1 MNRPRPRR
9 RLLRRLFIGQLLVIL
24 AGAATLGV
32 VAFLVAPPIFHDHVQ
47 RAVGPVSDVVAGH
60 LDAALSE
67 TLLLALTIGIV
78 AAAATA
84 AAVSWLL
91 ATRIAQPI
99 EGLSDTADALAAGH
113 LGARATPPVADDELT
128 DLTAAFNA
136 MADALQH
143 TEQTRRRLL
152 ADLAHELRTPL
163 ATVEAYHEGLAD
175 GVIDPDPAT
184 VDVLADATSR
194 LRRLVE
200 DVSLVSRAEEGRLH
214 LDLHPVDLR
223 DLAINAID
231 AARATAATAG
241 ITLLHDL
248 PDTPVTIDV
257 DPDRLAQVLANLLAN
272 AIEHTPDRGTITV
285 AVTSGDHRTVIEVT
299 DTGAG
304 ISPHHLPHIF
314 QRFYRADPARGRT
327 RGSGIG
333 LTISR
338 AIIQGHG
345 GDLTATSPG
354 QGRGTTFSIA
364 LPNDCASHRRDHQ
377 SRTNQGTR
385 GET

>member
-1 MNRPRPRR
+1 VNRPRPRR

-24 AGAATLGV
+24 AGAATLGG
-32 VAFLVAPPIFHDHVQ
+32 VAFLVAPPIFHDHVR
-47 RAVGPVSDVVAGH
+47 RAVGPVSDVVASH
-60 LDAALSE
+60 LDAALSQ
-67 TLLLALTIGIV
+67 TLLLALTIGIG

-84 AAVSWLL
+84 GAVSWLL

-99 EGLSDTADALAAGH
+99 EELSDTADALAAGH

-128 DLTAAFNA
+128 DLTGAFNA
-136 MADALQH
+136 MADALEH

-175 GVIDPDPAT
+175 GVIDPDPST

-223 DLAINAID
+223 DLAVNAID
-231 AARATAATAG
+231 ATRPAADSAG
-241 ITLLHDL
+241 ITLLSDL
-248 PDTPVTIDV
+248 PETPVTVDA
-257 DPDRLAQVLANLLAN
+257 DPDRLSQVLANLLAN
-272 AIEHTPDRGTITV
+272 AIEHTPDGGTVTV
-285 AVTSGDHRTVIEVT
+285 AATSGHDHAVIEIT

-304 ISPHHLPHIF
+304 ISTHHLPHIF
-314 QRFYRADPARGRT
+314 ERFYRADPARSRT
-327 RGSGIG
+327 LGSGIG

-338 AIIQGHG
+338 AVIRGHG
-345 GDLTATSPG
+345 GDLTAASPG
-354 QGRGTTFSIA
+354 EGGGTTFTID
-364 LPNDCASHRRDHQ
+364 LPADGAP
-377 SRTNQGTR
+377 TR
-385 GET
+385 

>member
-9 RLLRRLFIGQLLVIL
+9 RLVRRLFIGQLLVIL
-24 AGAATLGV
+24 AGAATLGG
-32 VAFLVAPPIFHDHVQ
+32 VAFLVAPPIFHDHVR

-67 TLLLALTIGIV
+67 TLLLALTIGIG

-84 AAVSWLL
+84 GAVSWLL
-91 ATRIAQPI
+91 ASRIAQPI
-99 EGLSDTADALAAGH
+99 EELSATADALAAGH
-113 LGARATPPVADDELT
+113 LGARASQPVADDELT
-128 DLTAAFNA
+128 DLTGAFNA
-136 MADALQH
+136 MADALEH

-175 GVIDPDPAT
+175 GVIDPDPST

-194 LRRLVE
+194 LRRLLE

-223 DLAINAID
+223 DLVVNAID
-231 AARATAATAG
+231 AARPTADTAG
-241 ITLLHDL
+241 VTLLHDL
-248 PDTPVTIDV
+248 PETAVTVDA

-272 AIEHTPDRGTITV
+272 AIEHTPDGGTITV
-285 AVTSGDHRTVIEVT
+285 AGAVASGDDRAVIEII

-304 ISPHHLPHIF
+304 IGAEHLPHIF
-314 QRFYRADPARGRT
+314 ERFYRADPARSRT

-338 AIIQGHG
+338 AIIRGHG
-345 GDLTATSPG
+345 GDLTADSTG
-354 QGRGTTFSIA
+354 EGRGTTFSID
-364 LPNDCASHRRDHQ
+364 LPTHGAP
-377 SRTNQGTR
+377 TR
-385 GET
+385 SPS